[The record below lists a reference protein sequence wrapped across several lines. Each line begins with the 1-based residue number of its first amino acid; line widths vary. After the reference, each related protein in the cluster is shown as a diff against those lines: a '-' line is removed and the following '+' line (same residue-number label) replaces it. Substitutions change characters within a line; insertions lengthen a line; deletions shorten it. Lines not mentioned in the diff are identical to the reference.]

1 MVVWKQLFKKNKKGK
16 VGIGL
21 READFA
27 ARLREAGGR
36 VFLVGGWVRD
46 KCRGA
51 VPHDK
56 DYMVAGLAAGQMEA
70 LFPGIKRVGHG
81 FPVYLVPI
89 DGEESEVALA
99 RKERKQGAGY
109 RGFAIECDPTVTVE
123 EDLYRRDTTM
133 NSMAF
138 ELPMG
143 RLIDPYGGR
152 ADIEQRLIRAVSHHF
167 LEDPVRALRAARQA
181 AEFGFTIEPQT
192 LAYMRACREELAAE
206 PAERI
211 VAELRRALK
220 APWPSRFFRSLA
232 AAGLLAS
239 IFPEIHALIGKTQP
253 VAFHPEGDA
262 FNHTMLI
269 VDAVARQTPS
279 ILARFSALVHDL
291 GKGTTPREME
301 PHHYG
306 HEERGLDCLRAWDAR
321 TTLPRIWL
329 KAGAFVIAEHMRAPR
344 LTKPGKIARLLLD
357 VDRSA
362 LSLAEFNAII
372 QADHHS
378 LPDYLLNGSRYLA
391 AMKAIHGDTAPAG
404 LQGPAVRDWL
414 FGEQVRALCTAM
426 QAKD

>member
-1 MVVWKQLFKKNKKGK
+1 M
-16 VGIGL
+16 
-21 READFA
+21 REAEFA
-27 ARLREAGGR
+27 QKIRQAGGR
-36 VFLVGGWVRD
+36 AFLVGGWVRD
-46 KCRGA
+46 RCRGA

-56 DYMVAGLAAGQMEA
+56 DYMVSGLTAAQVEELLSGA
-70 LFPGIKRVGHG
+70 KCVGHG

-89 DGEESEVALA
+89 DGAECEVALA

-109 RGFAIECDPTVTVE
+109 RGFAIDCDPAVTVE
-123 EDLYRRDTTM
+123 EDLFRRDTTM
-133 NSMAF
+133 NSMAL

-143 RLIDPYGGR
+143 NLIDPYGGR
-152 ADIEQRLIRAVSHHF
+152 ADIEKHLIRAVSHHF

-192 LAYMRACREELAAE
+192 LAYMQACREELSVE

-220 APWPSRFFRSLA
+220 APEPSRFFRSLEA
-232 AAGLLAS
+232 ANLLET
-239 IFPEIHALIGKTQP
+239 IFPEIHALIGRTQP

-262 FNHTMLI
+262 FEHTMLV
-269 VDAVARQTPS
+269 VDETARQTPS

-329 KAGAFVIAEHMRAPR
+329 KAGAFVIAEHMRAPL

-362 LSLAEFNAII
+362 LSLAEFNAVIL
-372 QADHHS
+372 ADHHS
-378 LPDYLLNGSRYLA
+378 LPDYLENGSRYLA
-391 AMKAIHGDTAPAG
+391 AMKAVHGDKAPAG
-404 LQGPAVRDWL
+404 LQGPAIRDWL
-414 FGEQVRALCTAM
+414 FGEQVRALRAAM
-426 QAKD
+426 QAED

>member
-1 MVVWKQLFKKNKKGK
+1 M
-16 VGIGL
+16 
-21 READFA
+21 REAEFA
-27 ARLREAGGR
+27 QKLRQAGGR

-56 DYMVAGLAAGQMEA
+56 DYMVAGLTAAQVEA
-70 LFPGIKRVGHG
+70 VLPVARRVGHG

-89 DGEESEVALA
+89 DGAECEVALA

-109 RGFAIECDPTVTVE
+109 RGFVVDCDPGVTVE

-133 NSMAF
+133 NSMAL

-143 RLIDPYGGR
+143 SLIDPYGGR
-152 ADIEQRLIRAVSHHF
+152 ADIEGHCIRAVSHHF

-192 LAYMRACREELAAE
+192 LAYMRACCGELAME

-220 APWPSRFFRSLA
+220 APEPSRFFRSLE
-232 AAGLLAS
+232 AAGLLAA
-239 IFPEIHALIGKTQP
+239 IFPELHALIGRTQP

-262 FNHTMLI
+262 FEHTMLV
-269 VDAVARQTPS
+269 VDAVAHQTPS
-279 ILARFSALVHDL
+279 ILARFAALVHDL

-306 HEERGLDCLRAWDAR
+306 HEQRGLDCLRKWDAR
-321 TTLPRIWL
+321 TTLPRLWL
-329 KAGAFVIAEHMRAPR
+329 KAGNFVIEQHMRAPL
-344 LTKPGKIARLLLD
+344 LTKPGKIAHLLLA
-357 VDRSA
+357 VDRSV
-362 LSLAEFNAII
+362 LSLPEFNAVIL
-372 QADHHS
+372 ADHHS
-378 LPDYLLNGSRYLA
+378 LPEYLANGSRYLA
-391 AMKAIHGDTAPAG
+391 VMKAVHGDKAPAG
-404 LQGPAVRDWL
+404 LQGPAIRDWL
-414 FGEQVRALCTAM
+414 FGEQVRVLRMAM
-426 QAKD
+426 PAKD